1 MTDSSIIVVP
11 VEEAIPE
18 NLAGRWWVAHTKPR
32 NEKSLA
38 GELVQSG
45 IVHFLPL
52 QPRQTRGRASR
63 RVYKSVV
70 PIFPGYLFFNATEE
84 ERLKALKTNRIVT
97 VISVPRQD
105 DLVRELREIY
115 KAISTGVGL
124 RWHPEIK
131 VGDWA
136 RVTSGP
142 LMGIEGI
149 VLQRSGRVRL
159 VLNVVMLGQS
169 VSVEVSEDVLER
181 MSPL

>member
-1 MTDSSIIVVP
+1 MTDASIITLP
-11 VEEAIPE
+11 AEEAIPDG
-18 NLAGRWWVAHTKPR
+18 LVGRWWVAHTKPR

-45 IVHFLPL
+45 IVHYLPL
-52 QPRQTRGRASR
+52 QPRQTRGRTSR

-84 ERLKALKTNRIVT
+84 ERLRALKTNRIVT
-97 VISVPRQD
+97 VIDVPRQES
-105 DLVRELREIY
+105 LVRELREIY

-142 LMGIEGI
+142 LMGVEGI

-169 VSVEVSEDVLER
+169 VSVEVSDDALER
-181 MSPL
+181 MNAP